1 MTATPRL
8 AVALGDGGDPALARE
23 LAARLA
29 LPLLPEPGDDL
40 DLLLLVDGAGPALL
54 PLGPGASGPVRCRF
68 DDGTLRHRR
77 RGGHNEP
84 IGRALAVGR
93 MPGARIIDGTGGFA
107 RDAFVLA
114 DLGATVTVCERQ
126 PVLAA
131 LLAEAI
137 ASAAAGDDPWLREV
151 AGRLELVPADV
162 RSLPVATLAAADA
175 LYLDPMFPVAGKR
188 AASGKA
194 MTVLQYLLGG
204 HDDQDKDKNK
214 NKSKNKN
221 KNKDKDEAAAAALV
235 DWALAQPVRRVVVKR
250 PRRAPPLGERAP
262 SHSLPGRAVR
272 FDVYPNPNAKP
283 KTNTETNP
291 ETDAG

>member
-23 LAARLA
+23 LAATLA
-29 LPLLPEPGDDL
+29 LPLLSEPGNDL
-40 DLLLLVDGAGPALL
+40 DLLLLVDAAGPALR

-93 MPGARIIDGTGGFA
+93 TPEAHIIDGTGGFA

-114 DLGATVTVCERQ
+114 DLGARVTVCERQ

-137 ASAAAGDDPWLREV
+137 ASAAGGDDPWLREV
-151 AGRLELVPADV
+151 AGRLQLVPADV
-162 RSLPVATLAAADA
+162 RSLPAATLAGADA

-194 MTVLQYLLGG
+194 MTVLQYLL
-204 HDDQDKDKNK
+204 DSQD
-214 NKSKNKN
+214 
-221 KNKDKDEAAAAALV
+221 DKDESAAAALV
-235 DWALAQPVRRVVVKR
+235 NWALAQPVRRVVVKR
-250 PRRAPPLGERAP
+250 PRRAPPLGDRPP

-272 FDVYPNPNAKP
+272 FDVYPNPHSDPDKP
-283 KTNTETNP
+283 
-291 ETDAG
+291 